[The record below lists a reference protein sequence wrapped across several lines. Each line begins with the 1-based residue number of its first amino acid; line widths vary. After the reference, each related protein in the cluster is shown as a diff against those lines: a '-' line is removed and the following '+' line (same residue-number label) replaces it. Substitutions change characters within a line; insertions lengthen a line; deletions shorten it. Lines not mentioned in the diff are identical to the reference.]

1 MPRPYSQYQTLVDSR
16 REFDEKMQ
24 QEAIARQLELIEN
37 EDMRL
42 KDMLA
47 LSQQTGFD
55 PQPRPDVPGGPRY
68 SEVADPVLAE
78 IIRE

>member
-16 REFDEKMQ
+16 REFEAKMQ

-37 EDMRL
+37 EDVRL

-47 LSQQTGFD
+47 LS
-55 PQPRPDVPGGPRY
+55 
-68 SEVADPVLAE
+68 
-78 IIRE
+78 